1 MTVCQAMRTG
11 VAFADDGVAAV
22 RRAMMSKRNATIALA
37 GLLLSACASVP
48 DSVQGPVDPNISLAT
63 VRGNDAA
70 INGQLVRWGGLV
82 ARVQNKDNQS
92 WVEIVE
98 QPLNSWGRPVG
109 GNQTGGRFIAVFGGF
124 LDPLIFQTGR
134 EITVVGSLQPAVE
147 GKIDDQ
153 PYKFPMLSGSGYHL
167 WEPKVDRHHDELL
180 LIRGSYWD
188 PFWYRP
194 YYPVII
200 HHHHPRPV
208 PRATGSGNSSS
219 TGQGGAASVTPPAPK
234 PVRAERP
241 APRMTAGSASDNA
254 HKAESRVREKE
265 K

>member
-1 MTVCQAMRTG
+1 
-11 VAFADDGVAAV
+11 
-22 RRAMMSKRNATIALA
+22 MSSRLIMSGMLA
-37 GLLLSACASVP
+37 LLLVACASVP
-48 DSVQGPVDPNISLAT
+48 ESVRGPTDPSITLSA
-63 VRGNDAA
+63 VRGNEGM

-92 WVEIVE
+92 WIEIVE
-98 QPLNSWGRPVG
+98 QPLNSWGRPIG
-109 GNQTGGRFIAVFGGF
+109 GNQTSGRFIAVFGGF

-153 PYKFPMLSGSGYHL
+153 PYKFPVLSGSGYHL
-167 WEPKVDRHHDELL
+167 WEPKRDYHNDDVL

-200 HHHHPRPV
+200 HHHHHPV
-208 PRATGSGNSSS
+208 PRATGSSSS
-219 TGQGGAASVTPPAPK
+219 SSSGRGGAVPSGGKGRDPDVVRRPEPK
-234 PVRAERP
+234 PATQQNEREPKPRTNPRDRRAEP
-241 APRMTAGSASDNA
+241 
-254 HKAESRVREKE
+254 
-265 K
+265 